1 MKIQNFSIILL
12 SGFITGVLFSSFISF
27 GWAGVGFF
35 IFLGIV
41 LLIISLIAEGR
52 KLIASIAI
60 FFIAIGFGIARYEL
74 KDTRDFSLD
83 KNIGLRVVLRGIIVD
98 EPDEREN
105 YTRLTVEVDKN
116 KILVYAQRYPKFKY
130 GDEIEISGVF
140 KKPNN
145 FSEDPST
152 SSGQDFNWQDYLA
165 KDDIYYEMFYPQT
178 RLVSFGRGFFIKSWM
193 FTAKE
198 KFISALNNAMPEP
211 NSSFMA
217 GVTIGARKS
226 MPKDLLDDFKKTG
239 IIHVVV
245 LSGYN
250 ITLVADFVMRVF
262 SFLPQALGISLGA
275 TGIIL
280 FTIMA
285 GASAATVRA
294 SIMALLVILAR
305 ATGRIYAITWALFLT
320 GFFMVL
326 HNPKILCFDAGFQL
340 SFLATLALIYLAP
353 YFDKKFHFITNRWKI
368 REIVSATVATQ
379 IFVLPLLLYKTGIFS
394 VVALP
399 VNLLILAFMPI
410 TMLLGF
416 ATAGLGII
424 WGALA
429 IPFGWAGYALTQY
442 ELSVVQLFANLPFAS
457 FTIKNFPLILTIAIY
472 IAFAT
477 IIFRLS
483 NFKKEGI
490 NG

>member
-1 MKIQNFSIILL
+1 MGQKYIATILIGFIAGVLL
-12 SGFITGVLFSSFISF
+12 SSFVSF

-35 IFLGIV
+35 VFLGVVLLAVSLMAESRQLMALVAIFL
-41 LLIISLIAEGR
+41 IAT
-52 KLIASIAI
+52 S
-60 FFIAIGFGIARYEL
+60 FGVARYEI
-74 KDTRDFSLD
+74 KDARDFSLD
-83 KNIGLRVVLRGIIVD
+83 KNVDSRVVLQGVVSD

-105 YTRLTVEVDKN
+105 YTRLVLEAGGN
-116 KILVYAQRYPKFKY
+116 KILVYTQHYPEFKY
-130 GDEIEISGVF
+130 GDEIEINGIL
-140 KKPNN
+140 KKPSN
-145 FSEDPST
+145 FN
-152 SSGQDFNWQDYLA
+152 SGFDWEAYLA
-165 KDDIYYEMFYPQT
+165 KDEIYYEMFYPQT
-178 RLVSFGRGFFIKSWM
+178 RLFSFGREFSIKHLM
-193 FTAKE
+193 FSVKE
-198 KFISALNNAMPEP
+198 KFIGALNNAMPEP

-226 MPKDLLDDFKKTG
+226 MPKNLLDDFKKTG

-250 ITLVADFVMRVF
+250 ITLVADFIMRAF
-262 SFLPQALGISLGA
+262 SFLPQALGIGLGA
-275 TGIIL
+275 VGIIL

-320 GFFMVL
+320 GFFMIFF
-326 HNPKILCFDAGFQL
+326 NPKILRFDAGFQL

-353 YFDKKFHFITNRWKI
+353 CFDKKFQFITNKWKI

-399 VNLLILAFMPI
+399 VNLLILIFMPV

-424 WGALA
+424 WNVLA
-429 IPFGWAGYALTQY
+429 VPFGWFSYALTQY
-442 ELSVVQLFANLPFAS
+442 ELLVVKLFVNLPFAS
-457 FTIKNFPLILTIAIY
+457 FNIKNFPLFLTIAIY

-483 NFKKEGI
+483 KKG
-490 NG
+490 GKL